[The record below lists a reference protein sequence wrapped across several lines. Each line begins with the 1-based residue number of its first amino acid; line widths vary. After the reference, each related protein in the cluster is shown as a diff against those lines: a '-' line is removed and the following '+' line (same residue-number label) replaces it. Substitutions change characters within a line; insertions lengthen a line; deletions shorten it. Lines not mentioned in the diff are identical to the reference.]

1 MTTSIAMPRKIVK
14 VTSWKDQLCF
24 EQAVVITS
32 EDLHGVL
39 QEDIAMIVNHLNV
52 SYSMAI
58 SEIFHGN
65 IFFKKNH
72 VNSVLLVKV
81 YC

>member
-14 VTSWKDQLCF
+14 VTSWKHQLKLCF

-65 IFFKKNH
+65 IFFNKIM
-72 VNSVLLVKV
+72 
-81 YC
+81 